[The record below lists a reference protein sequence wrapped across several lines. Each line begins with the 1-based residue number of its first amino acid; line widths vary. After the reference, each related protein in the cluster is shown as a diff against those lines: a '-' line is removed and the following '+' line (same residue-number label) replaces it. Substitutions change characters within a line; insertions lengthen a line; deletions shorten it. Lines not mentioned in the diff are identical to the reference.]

1 MESLLQTAFLIDF
14 VQGDLGAFE
23 ALFRDSQH
31 EVYRWIAGIVRN
43 PSVAEELTI
52 ETFWR
57 VYKSRAH
64 FDPTRSFQAWLR
76 RIATNVALSYLK
88 SAPAV
93 HDELTEVAGPPTQDS
108 AVQRDT
114 REQIQKAFH
123 ALPVKLRVPVLPAL
137 VEDIP
142 QREIAGALGISEAA
156 VKARTFRATHLL
168 RKRLTQMG
176 ITP

>member
-14 VQGDLGAFE
+14 VHGDLGAFE

-31 EVYRWIAGIVRN
+31 EVYRWIVGIVRN

-57 VYKSRAH
+57 VYKSRSH
-64 FDPTRSFQAWLR
+64 FDPTRSFQAWVR

-93 HDELTEVAGPPTQDS
+93 HEELTEVAAPPTQDS

-114 REQIQKAFH
+114 REQIQKAFQ
-123 ALPVKLRVPVLPAL
+123 ALPVKLRVPVLLAFI
-137 VEDIP
+137 EEIP

-156 VKARTFRATHLL
+156 VKARIFRATRLL
-168 RKRLTQMG
+168 RKKLTQMG